1 MPTVAECS
9 GACWP
14 NSFMGMGRSTIA
26 KAMENVLISPGEPS
40 SPNDWM
46 LKRLIPCLE
55 NNLFSTSADILKALT
70 VIIRTQHQTSCGIVR
85 EEANTEKTYLLPVQV
100 TNDAYKTP
108 LTGRIRVERATT
120 VAEFMLK
127 AAASYVSQFMLTGR

>member
-55 NNLFSTSADILKALT
+55 NNLFSTSANILKALT
-70 VIIRTQHQTSCGIVR
+70 VIIRICFFPYNPARRLVLRS
-85 EEANTEKTYLLPVQV
+85 
-100 TNDAYKTP
+100 NDNRK
-108 LTGRIRVERATT
+108 RFENIRAC
-120 VAEFMLK
+120 AK
-127 AAASYVSQFMLTGR
+127 